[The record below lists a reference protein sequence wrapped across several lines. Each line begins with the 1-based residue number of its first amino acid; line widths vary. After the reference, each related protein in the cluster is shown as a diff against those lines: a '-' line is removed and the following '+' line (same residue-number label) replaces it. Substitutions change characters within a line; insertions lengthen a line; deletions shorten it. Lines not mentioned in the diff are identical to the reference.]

1 MSVEQ
6 LEQRNPA
13 TNVDESEYIST
24 AQSSVA
30 TKTQSAEQAMGYA
43 LVLSAVRCTLQYA
56 VFPFVLPV
64 LGIAGDVPPQIFVVI
79 NVIAMAA
86 IISSVLR
93 MWRIN
98 YKYKWQ
104 YLVVGAAAMVIQ
116 VAFTLH
122 DLQLTSIV

>member
-1 MSVEQ
+1 MNAEKLERETQISDDQPDTDMHGAERAMS
-6 LEQRNPA
+6 
-13 TNVDESEYIST
+13 
-24 AQSSVA
+24 
-30 TKTQSAEQAMGYA
+30 YA
-43 LVLSAVRCTLQYA
+43 LVLSAVRCTLQYV
-56 VFPFVLPV
+56 VFPFVLPI

-79 NVIAMAA
+79 NILAMVA